1 MGHLAERL
9 HEGFSLRLHE
19 RSAPLL
25 GAVGSANGEND
36 RCVVCSCA
44 VLAGALPAQCPLQAG
59 S

>member
-19 RSAPLL
+19 RSASLL